1 MENVVEGWNLG
12 RSFGYLTKQY
22 IGTLSAKL
30 EGVPVQRYY
39 YPLYIIGKSSGKI
52 CQQQLAD
59 QLLMDKVSI
68 VRILNALTEDG
79 YIERKVNPEDRRE
92 HLLHITKK
100 GKPWVKS
107 IENSLKETDAQ
118 FPDGA
123 RMFVERCAGNS
134 EGVEKMASEAGSG
147 AFADADD
154 AHLFAS
160 HDADGELREFDF

>member
-1 MENVVEGWNLG
+1 MENVIDGWNLG

-22 IGTLSAKL
+22 IGALTAKL

-118 FPDGA
+118 FLSFLPERNRASFRKNLILLIEVSKG
-123 RMFVERCAGNS
+123 FNVEN
-134 EGVEKMASEAGSG
+134 VE
-147 AFADADD
+147 
-154 AHLFAS
+154 LFYNRTKEIIN
-160 HDADGELREFDF
+160 D